1 MGAKFMALVN
11 AKCTNCNKKILLDDT
26 KDASVCPNCNEA
38 FVTEKAIKLYNYNP
52 EKEKQIRHLKRR
64 NRWKTVGRAIL
75 LVLECI
81 VDIIAAILV
90 VGFFVDVFD
99 SKKK

>member
-1 MGAKFMALVN
+1 MALIK
-11 AKCTNCNKKILLDDT
+11 AKCTNCNEEILIDDT
-26 KDASVCPNCNEA
+26 KDAQVCSNCNEA

-52 EKEKQIRHLKRR
+52 EMEEKIRHLKRR
-64 NRWKTVGRAIL
+64 NRWKTFGGAIL

-81 VDIIAAILV
+81 VDIIATILV
-90 VGFFVDVFD
+90 VGFFFDIFD